1 MKNSNKH
8 HTTLTSI
15 AVAVVR
21 AAQSYSVDI
30 DPFMVQTGLNP
41 DAIKNPN
48 ARYPDMG
55 LNRFIE
61 LATDASGD
69 PCFGIHAGDYLAPTS
84 LHALGFSLLASET
97 LLAALQRLVR
107 YFRIVSDAT
116 EFEIGKN
123 KSDYSFSLR
132 FLQWVPPARIDLS
145 LVLLLDLYRR
155 LQGLD
160 IVKARLRL
168 GSTQIIQRA
177 ALQARFAEI
186 ITIEEVP
193 DSDVIELVL
202 EKNAVERILPTGNAE
217 LAYQND
223 KIIADYLARFDSERL
238 SERVRAIFMDR
249 MVTGKFTEDQIAE
262 QLDISL
268 RSLQRRLRE
277 ERTSYQQLLD
287 ETRLELALQYIN
299 RTQLSVAQI
308 SPLLGFSNS
317 SNFNRAFKRWLG
329 LPPSRYRAAGLY

>member
-1 MKNSNKH
+1 MKHYS
-8 HTTLTSI
+8 TLTSI

-21 AAQSYSVDI
+21 AARSYGVEVEALL
-30 DPFMVQTGLNP
+30 VQAGL
-41 DAIKNPN
+41 DTEAIKNPN
-48 ARYPDMG
+48 ARYPDTG
-55 LNRFIE
+55 LNRLIE
-61 LATDASGD
+61 LATAASGD
-69 PCFGIHAGDYLAPTS
+69 ERFGVTVGRYIAPTS

-116 EFEIGKN
+116 VFEISKN
-123 KSDYSFSLR
+123 KSDYTLGLSFTLM
-132 FLQWVPPARIDLS
+132 VPPARIDLT
-145 LVLLLDLYRR
+145 LVLLLELFRH
-155 LQGLD
+155 LQGPD
-160 IVKARLRL
+160 AKPGRFRLPPAQAGL
-168 GSTQIIQRA
+168 VS
-177 ALQARFAEI
+177 ALQKHYGDAVETGDER
-186 ITIEEVP
+186 
-193 DSDVIELVL
+193 IELVL
-202 EKNAVERILPTGNAE
+202 EKTVAEAVLPTGNAE

-223 KIIADYLARFDSERL
+223 KIVADYLARFDSNRL

-249 MVTGKFTEDQIAE
+249 LVTGKFSEEQIGQ
-262 QLDISL
+262 QLNLSL

-308 SPLLGFSNS
+308 APLLGFSDS

-329 LPPSRYRAAGLY
+329 LPPSRYRAAGFQ

>member
-1 MKNSNKH
+1 MKHYS
-8 HTTLTSI
+8 TLTSI

-21 AAQSYSVDI
+21 AAQSYNVDVDALLDQLDL
-30 DPFMVQTGLNP
+30 DPE
-41 DAIKNPN
+41 AIKNPN
-48 ARYPDMG
+48 ARYPDGG
-55 LNRFIE
+55 LNRLIE

-69 PCFGIHAGDYLAPTS
+69 ERFGLTAGRYIAPTS

-116 EFEIGKN
+116 VFEIIKD
-123 KSDYSFSLR
+123 KRDYRLKLSFM
-132 FLQWVPPARIDLS
+132 QKVPPARVELT
-145 LVLLLDLYRR
+145 LVLLLELYQR
-155 LQGLD
+155 LQGPD
-160 IVKARLRL
+160 VQL
-168 GSTQIIQRA
+168 GQLNLTSAQSAVANILQDRYGASVATQ
-177 ALQARFAEI
+177 
-186 ITIEEVP
+186 
-193 DSDVIELVL
+193 SDAIELVL
-202 EKNAVERILPTGNAE
+202 EKATAEAVLPTGNAE

-223 KIIADYLARFDSERL
+223 KIVADYLARFDSNRL

-249 MVTGKFTEDQIAE
+249 LVTGKFSEEQIAQ
-262 QLDISL
+262 QLNLSL

-308 SPLLGFSNS
+308 APLLGFSDS

-329 LPPSRYRAAGLY
+329 LPPSRYRAAGFL

>member
-1 MKNSNKH
+1 M
-8 HTTLTSI
+8 

-21 AAQSYSVDI
+21 AAQSYGVDI
-30 DPFMVQTGLNP
+30 APFMVQTGLNL
-41 DAIKNPN
+41 DATKNPN
-48 ARYPDMG
+48 ARYPDMS
-55 LNRFIE
+55 LNRLIE
-61 LATDASGD
+61 LATEASGD
-69 PCFGIHAGDYLAPTS
+69 ARFGVRAGSYITPTS

-97 LLAALQRLVR
+97 QLAALQRLVR

-116 EFEIGKN
+116 VFEIVKN
-123 KSDYSFSLR
+123 KAEYRLGLS
-132 FLQWVPPARIDLS
+132 FLQWVPPARIDLT
-145 LVLLLDLYRR
+145 LVLLLELYRR
-155 LQGLD
+155 LQNVETAKGQLQ
-160 IVKARLRL
+160 L
-168 GSTQIIQRA
+168 GSEQVAIA
-177 ALQARFAEI
+177 EVLQERFAAI
-186 ITIEEVP
+186 IDINVAA
-193 DSDVIELVL
+193 DSDSIELILDKTVA
-202 EKNAVERILPTGNAE
+202 ESVLPTGNAE

-223 KIIADYLARFDSERL
+223 KIVADYLARFDSNRL

-249 MVTGKFTEDQIAE
+249 LVTGKFTEEQIAQ

-329 LPPSRYRAAGLY
+329 LPPSRYRAAGLH